1 MRKLWIV
8 LFVAAFSLLAAVGA
22 MLWGW
27 VPEESDAS
35 EQVQFLKPWAVEVW
49 RQGPDAILGSGLM
62 GAGPETAFLYSPG
75 RPLRNYSFT
84 TEKFQIG
91 GRLVK
96 VFSSDD
102 VLLGIKHTPSAFV
115 QSAVAPGGS
124 FALVTTGAEVALVR
138 GQDVQ
143 VISPRPYQGT
153 DLATWGKSLSQVSL
167 FSSPMVS
174 DSGTFALRV
183 MVPGRDGAPV
193 VSVWRGDT
201 GSESLH
207 VVLIGKPGEANN
219 IAGFRPDGR
228 LVVWDLA
235 TGVFAV
241 DAGGDIAR
249 IGRAGLTA
257 ESVSRTG
264 LVFSVDTAN
273 LKPFVITAAALE
285 LPLQGLPEKSV
296 FSYWAAWA
304 SDGSRVAFLAGEP
317 SADPYLVVAEV
328 EGDSFRVANVYS
340 SPDSDARFVADGPL
354 GWANDFDVIAF
365 TQAKDSGKAVK
376 TWVFN
381 TRAESGN

>member
-1 MRKLWIV
+1 M
-8 LFVAAFSLLAAVGA
+8 SPGH
-22 MLWGW
+22 
-27 VPEESDAS
+27 
-35 EQVQFLKPWAVEVW
+35 EV
-49 RQGPDAILGSGLM
+49 
-62 GAGPETAFLYSPG
+62 AFLYSPE
-75 RPLRNYSFT
+75 RPLRSCAFT
-84 TEKFQIG
+84 TEEVQIG
-91 GRLVK
+91 DRFVK
-96 VFSSDD
+96 VFKLDGT
-102 VLLGIKHTPSAFV
+102 LLGIKRDPSALV
-115 QSAVAPGGS
+115 QSAVAPGGA

-143 VISPRPYQGT
+143 VISPRSYQGT
-153 DLATWGKSLSQVSL
+153 DLATWGRGLSQVSL

-174 DSGTFALRV
+174 DSGAFALRV

-207 VVLIGKPGEANN
+207 PVLIGKPGEANN

-241 DAGGDIAR
+241 DAGGDVAR

-273 LKPFVITAAALE
+273 MKPFVITAAALE

-304 SDGSRVAFLAGEP
+304 PDGSRVAFLAGEP

-328 EGDSFRVANVYS
+328 EGGSFRVANVYS
-340 SPDSDARFVADGPL
+340 SPDPDAKFVANGPL

-365 TQAKDSGKAVK
+365 TQVKDSGKAVK
-376 TWVFN
+376 AWVFN
-381 TRAESGN
+381 TRAEVAAERG